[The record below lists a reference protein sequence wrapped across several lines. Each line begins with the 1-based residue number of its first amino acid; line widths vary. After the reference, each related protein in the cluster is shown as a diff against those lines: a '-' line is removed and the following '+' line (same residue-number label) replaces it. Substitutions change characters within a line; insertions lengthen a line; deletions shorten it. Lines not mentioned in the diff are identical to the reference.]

1 MEILSFRIMVDD
13 QDKFIREVEIKATQT
28 FRVLHDFII
37 SNLKLD
43 AKELASF
50 HISDDGWN
58 KLLEISLIDM
68 TGAAKKKKPADENL
82 PKIHLMDKTRV
93 GTYFHTIGQKLIYEY
108 DFLQLHTF
116 LIELIDIETG
126 DEEQTY
132 PHLTFSNGKLDLR
145 DRLKVEQD
153 SEKLKQ
159 ELLAE
164 FQAMMKN
171 EDDDEDD
178 DFGSDDDDY

>member
-13 QDKFIREVEIKATQT
+13 QDNFIREVEIKATQT
-28 FRVLHDFII
+28 FKVLHDFIV

-43 AKELASF
+43 ARELASF
-50 HISDDGWN
+50 HISDDNWD

-68 TGAAKKKKPADENL
+68 TGADKKKKAGDEKL
-82 PKIHLMDKTRV
+82 PKVHLMAKTLV

-108 DFLQLHTF
+108 DFLQMHTF

-126 DEEQTY
+126 DDEQSY
-132 PHLTFSNGKLDLR
+132 PRLAFSNGTYDLR
-145 DRLKVEQD
+145 DKLKVEQD

-171 EDDDEDD
+171 EDDDTDD
-178 DFGSDDDDY
+178 DFGSDEDDY